1 MKRTSE
7 EIMEAM
13 DKLLDSWE
21 SAQDKFDRGEWSKKF
36 GERFKP
42 YEEKLKRA
50 NGDDF
55 DLMNASYDE
64 YHQDY
69 SDITDDE
76 YANALEDNI
85 KKVIERLW
93 PDASEEEKET
103 AAEEIATEVK
113 EGEAEPEVTET
124 HIETEDK
131 DGDGEISED
140 EVETHTLKS
149 DENCKTVDASQPIEM
164 NNKRADKMKDSWKG
178 SPNTSGGRDGKCGIS
193 DEEAKEAPEESTD
206 EDELSKFTK
215 ELEDY
220 KESHKRK

>member
-64 YHQDY
+64 YHKDY

-85 KKVIERLW
+85 KKVLERLW
-93 PDASEEEKET
+93 PDASEEEKES

-149 DENCKTVDASQPIEM
+149 DEDCKTADISQPIEM
-164 NNKRADKMKDSWKG
+164 GKRTDKMKGWKNP
-178 SPNTSGGRDGKCGIS
+178 SQSGGRDGKCGIHS
-193 DEEAKEAPEESTD
+193 DEEAKECPEESID